1 MLNYKISVSF
11 YEVSVLIHTV
21 SVKSWLTKSQFN
33 IIKLGAYY
41 NGPKFKCQL
50 ESGTG

>member
-1 MLNYKISVSF
+1 MKGSHFAFGQVIELVTGRVLHSVVVMNVNSK
-11 YEVSVLIHTV
+11 TV
-21 SVKSWLTKSQFN
+21 
-33 IIKLGAYY
+33 LGAYY